1 MPSVDDI
8 GCALQVEYTPKR
20 NASLPFGTL
29 STAVSGAEWRPHV
42 RKTRGVVQPNEEMV
56 ARVEASVAR
65 GTAEFHVVCELQGKP
80 EWCELQ
86 VDRRGARLRCLHG
99 LSSLLALVGQGA
111 ISAASRLPISAAS
124 RLHLGRISAAHLGCT
139 SARPQLNLG
148 CQGDG
153 RKSLAW
159 RDADSSCAS
168 FYPPSPAD
176 AASVVLPSELLQVRV
191 RVRVRVSGCRLGLL
205 PAVSVT
211 TMLRLLDSSHSPLP
225 PVGSCSR
232 HGPFLQQTRRV
243 SSVAHTATRP
253 SFLPSDAAPGAAAWQ
268 GRRRGGRASRQPLHA
283 RLDRARR
290 AALRCRQPRH
300 RGVRPPMT

>member
-1 MPSVDDI
+1 MPVLSVQARSRRPSA
-8 GCALQVEYTPKR
+8 ALLLSVHVFR
-20 NASLPFGTL
+20 CRDASLKCTGTL

-124 RLHLGRISAAHLGCT
+124 RLHLGRISAAHLGCI

-176 AASVVLPSELLQVRV
+176 AASVVLPSELLQVR
-191 RVRVRVSGCRLGLL
+191 
-205 PAVSVT
+205 
-211 TMLRLLDSSHSPLP
+211 LRGKDGAEVVVQADS
-225 PVGSCSR
+225 
-232 HGPFLQQTRRV
+232 PFMRDSIVLV
-243 SSVAHTATRP
+243 
-253 SFLPSDAAPGAAAWQ
+253 
-268 GRRRGGRASRQPLHA
+268 
-283 RLDRARR
+283 ARR
-290 AALRCRQPRH
+290 FAAVNL
-300 RGVRPPMT
+300 GTAA

>member
-99 LSSLLALVGQGA
+99 LSSLLALVGQG
-111 ISAASRLPISAAS
+111 
-124 RLHLGRISAAHLGCT
+124 
-139 SARPQLNLG
+139 
-148 CQGDG
+148 DG

-176 AASVVLPSELLQVRV
+176 AASVVLPSELLQVR
-191 RVRVRVSGCRLGLL
+191 
-205 PAVSVT
+205 
-211 TMLRLLDSSHSPLP
+211 LRGKDGAEVVVQADS
-225 PVGSCSR
+225 
-232 HGPFLQQTRRV
+232 PFMRDSIVLV
-243 SSVAHTATRP
+243 
-253 SFLPSDAAPGAAAWQ
+253 
-268 GRRRGGRASRQPLHA
+268 
-283 RLDRARR
+283 ARR
-290 AALRCRQPRH
+290 FAAVNL
-300 RGVRPPMT
+300 GTAA